1 MGKHGRQSGGSTTQM
16 DYRTKHAIHLAI
28 ARELKKLSPHGDE
41 ARNTLGGA
49 IATDQTGGPRGD
61 FSSCSTDLS
70 LRRSDAQATA
80 RSQGASPAFSIFD
93 PAGTWAWRAGPVDA
107 AALALLPA
115 EPVVQLDAEAA
126 VELPRRAEPAVQ
138 LDAEAAVLLHA
149 KTVVAELPRHAEA
162 AVLLHAEAALAELPR
177 RAEAA
182 VLLHAEAVVLAEA
195 PVESPRRA
203 EVSVAELPRWLEA
216 CSRGVS
222 KRCRSADCQRRSSRR
237 YRCRW
242 LFRHAGAHPE
252 AHDRPVKSLCCRCR
266 FSYRRGR
273 CRRGR

>member
-1 MGKHGRQSGGSTTQM
+1 M
-16 DYRTKHAIHLAI
+16 
-28 ARELKKLSPHGDE
+28 
-41 ARNTLGGA
+41 
-49 IATDQTGGPRGD
+49 
-61 FSSCSTDLS
+61 
-70 LRRSDAQATA
+70 
-80 RSQGASPAFSIFD
+80 
-93 PAGTWAWRAGPVDA
+93 DA

-115 EPVVQLDAEAA
+115 EPAVQLDAEAA
-126 VELPRRAEPAVQ
+126 VELPRREEAAVLRHAEAVVAELPRRAEPAVQ

-252 AHDRPVKSLCCRCR
+252 AHDRPGKSQCCRCR

-273 CRRGR
+273 CPPRPVTARREVCDCLEASRYWLRGQLLRPCYLETARREARDYHE